1 MAGDT
6 IYLQD
11 VLRQMRTLDKDGRA
25 VPFSVAVREFQR
37 YSRTGGKLHRYPKAK
52 MVMQEENPNA
62 DSERSLRTKPRKKA
76 EFKKPP
82 NHFENKTRNIKV
94 LPGGEIRKINIRF
107 IIEFNGKKVIY

>member
-11 VLRQMRTLDKDGRA
+11 VLRQMRTLDGDGRA
-25 VPFSVAVREFQR
+25 VPFDIKVRTFQK
-37 YSRTGGKLHRYPKAK
+37 YSGKGGKLNHYPKAK
-52 MVMQEENPNA
+52 MVMKEENPNA
-62 DSERSLRTKPRKKA
+62 DSVRSLRTAPRKKA

-82 NHFENKTRNIKV
+82 DHFENKTRNIKV
-94 LPGGEIRKINIRF
+94 IPGGDIVKIKIRF